1 MSLKDNLFAMAA
13 RISAE
18 INLVRSEIAAGA
30 NDYVLPFADNSE
42 DWNAAFAWGEHSLAG
57 YSLNDTTY
65 TIGDGGLTEK
75 NFTLTL
81 KNKLDGI
88 AANANRYTHP
98 ATHSIA
104 EVSGLQT
111 RLDNIAAI
119 LSSDNST
126 LDEMQEVV
134 NFIVANKATLDALGI
149 SNIAGL
155 VSALA
160 GKANSS
166 QVLTNVPAGA
176 KFTDTNTTYGVG
188 DGGLTTKNF
197 TQALFDKLN
206 GLLASAGYMKTSTTA
221 ADNLHIRNGAPTVYL
236 RDTNNAGAA
245 IHVNGNLFYVL
256 NMGVDQ
262 ASWGGALSGG
272 WPMTLN
278 LVNGNM
284 NIAGTFLS
292 AGNSGAYSD
301 VRLKSEI
308 EKIESGLF
316 KVNQMRGVHYIKDGK
331 FDTGVIAQEMGLVA
345 PEIVW
350 RNELEEEDELFEEM
364 DGYIMAVDYGR
375 ITAYLIE
382 GVNEL
387 SAIKDGQAET
397 IADLL
402 VRVSALENA
411 S

>member
-1 MSLKDNLFAMAA
+1 
-13 RISAE
+13 
-18 INLVRSEIAAGA
+18 
-30 NDYVLPFADNSE
+30 
-42 DWNAAFAWGEHSLAG
+42 
-57 YSLNDTTY
+57 
-65 TIGDGGLTEK
+65 
-75 NFTLTL
+75 
-81 KNKLDGI
+81 
-88 AANANRYTHP
+88 
-98 ATHSIA
+98 
-104 EVSGLQT
+104 
-111 RLDNIAAI
+111 
-119 LSSDNST
+119 
-126 LDEMQEVV
+126 
-134 NFIVANKATLDALGI
+134 
-149 SNIAGL
+149 
-155 VSALA
+155 
-160 GKANSS
+160 
-166 QVLTNVPAGA
+166 
-176 KFTDTNTTYGVG
+176 
-188 DGGLTTKNF
+188 
-197 TQALFDKLN
+197 
-206 GLLASAGYMKTSTTA
+206 
-221 ADNLHIRNGAPTVYL
+221 
-236 RDTNNAGAA
+236 
-245 IHVNGNLFYVL
+245 
-256 NMGVDQ
+256 MGVDQ